1 MAVKIPDPLK
11 EAFPVYLI
19 VLDAAA
25 MTSVPAPASGTLA
38 AASDAEVRRVFA
50 KIGWR
55 VMPILTTAYILNYLD
70 RTNIAFA
77 ALTMRQAIGLTQTQ
91 LGIGAG
97 IFFLGYCLLE
107 VPSNVALYRFGARVW
122 ISRIMISWGLASAAM
137 AFAVGPNSFYLFR
150 LLLGAAEAGFFPGV
164 AFYLATWFP
173 REYRTRIIAW
183 FMVAIPI
190 SSVIGGPLSGL
201 LLALDGWLGLA
212 GWQWLFVVEGLP
224 AVVVGLMLL
233 TRLTDR
239 PEDATWLTDAER
251 AIVHERIADEV
262 KPKEVRH
269 FGKALLDARVLILG
283 CIQFSFLVGS
293 YGIGIFLPQILDTG
307 RLSDL
312 QIGFVTSACYAAAS
326 LTMVLW
332 AGHVDRH
339 GNKVG
344 NLAASCL
351 VSAVGFAASVFFA
364 QNLWMSVL
372 SIAVAVSGV
381 NAARALFWTIPPR
394 FLSGMAAAGGLAF
407 INSIGTS
414 GGFVGPTIFG
424 WLTDNTGSFI
434 AGQMALSGFL
444 LVAAALAWWLRSFQA
459 E

>member
-1 MAVKIPDPLK
+1 MISATPANPQAVAIPVD
-11 EAFPVYLI
+11 ESA
-19 VLDAAA
+19 
-25 MTSVPAPASGTLA
+25 
-38 AASDAEVRRVFA
+38 VFA
-50 KIGWR
+50 KIAWR

-70 RTNIAFA
+70 RTNVAFA
-77 ALTMRQAIGLTQTQ
+77 ALTMREAIGLSQTQ

-107 VPSNVALYRFGARVW
+107 VPSNIALFRLGARVW
-122 ISRIMISWGLASAAM
+122 IARIMVTWGVASAAM
-137 AFAVGPNSFYLFR
+137 AFAVGPNTFYLFR

-164 AFYLATWFP
+164 AFYLSTWFP

-201 LLALDGWLGLA
+201 LLGLDGRLGLA

-224 AVVVGLMLL
+224 AVIVGLLLL

-239 PEDATWLTDAER
+239 PEEAQWLSPAER
-251 AIVHERIADEV
+251 HVVAQRLAAEP

-269 FGKALLDARVLILG
+269 FGPALRDPRVLILG
-283 CIQFSFLVGS
+283 GIQFGFLVGS

-307 RLSDL
+307 QLSSL
-312 QIGFVTSACYAAAS
+312 EIGFVTSAAYAVAS
-326 LTMVLW
+326 LTMIVW

-339 GNKVG
+339 GDKVG
-344 NLAASCL
+344 NLALACL
-351 VSAVGFAASVFFA
+351 VAACGFGASLVFSN
-364 QNLWMSVL
+364 NLVA
-372 SIAVAVSGV
+372 SIVAITVAVSGV

-414 GGFVGPTIFG
+414 GGFVGPYIMG
-424 WLTDNTGSFI
+424 WLTDATGSFQ
-434 AGQMALSGFL
+434 AGQLALGGFL
-444 LVAAALAWWLRSFQA
+444 LGATLLAWWLKSFEA

>member
-1 MAVKIPDPLK
+1 MTPTSATTPDSP
-11 EAFPVYLI
+11 
-19 VLDAAA
+19 
-25 MTSVPAPASGTLA
+25 A
-38 AASDAEVRRVFA
+38 AASDAEAHRVFT

-77 ALTMRQAIGLTQTQ
+77 ALTMREAIGLTQTQ
-91 LGIGAG
+91 LGVGAG

-107 VPSNVALYRFGARVW
+107 VPSNVALFRFGARVW
-122 ISRIMISWGLASAAM
+122 ISRIMITWGIASAAM
-137 AFAVGPNSFYLFR
+137 AFAVGPNSFYFFR

-164 AFYLATWFP
+164 AFYLSTWFP

-201 LLALDGWLGLA
+201 LLAMDGWLGLA
-212 GWQWLFVVEGLP
+212 GWQWLFIIEGSP

-239 PEDATWLTDAER
+239 PEDATWLTPAER
-251 AIVHERIADEV
+251 RIVADRLTGET
-262 KPKEVRH
+262 KPKEVHR
-269 FGKALLDARVLILG
+269 FSLAMRDPRVLILAG
-283 CIQFSFLVGS
+283 IQFGFLVGS

-307 RLSDL
+307 RLSDI
-312 QIGFVTSACYAAAS
+312 QIGFVTSGCYAVAS
-326 LTMVLW
+326 LTMIVW

-344 NLAASCL
+344 NLSAACL
-351 VSAVGFAASVFFA
+351 VSAVGFAGSIVFA
-364 QNLWMSVL
+364 GNLWMSVVA
-372 SIAVAVSGV
+372 ITIAVSGV

-394 FLSGMAAAGGLAF
+394 FLTGLAAAGGLAF

-414 GGFVGPTIFG
+414 GGFVGPTIMG
-424 WLTDNTGSFI
+424 WLTDRTGSFT
-434 AGQMALSGFL
+434 AGLMALGGFL
-444 LVAAALAWWLRSFQA
+444 LAAAGLAWWLRSFDA

>member
-1 MAVKIPDPLK
+1 MSSAS
-11 EAFPVYLI
+11 PVHPQ
-19 VLDAAA
+19 AAA
-25 MTSVPAPASGTLA
+25 PAVDESA
-38 AASDAEVRRVFA
+38 VFA
-50 KIGWR
+50 KIAWR

-70 RTNIAFA
+70 RTNVAFA
-77 ALTMRQAIGLTQTQ
+77 ALTMREAIGLSQTQ

-107 VPSNVALYRFGARVW
+107 VPSNIALFRLGARVW
-122 ISRIMISWGLASAAM
+122 IARIMVTWGIASAAM
-137 AFAVGPNSFYLFR
+137 AFAVGPNSFYFFR

-164 AFYLATWFP
+164 AFYLSTWFP

-190 SSVIGGPLSGL
+190 SSVIGGPLSGAL
-201 LLALDGWLGLA
+201 LGLDGRLGLA
-212 GWQWLFVVEGLP
+212 GWQWLFIVEGLP
-224 AVVVGLMLL
+224 AVFVGLMLL

-239 PEDATWLTDAER
+239 PEDAEWLSPAER
-251 AIVHERIADEV
+251 RLVAERLMAEP

-269 FGKALLDARVLILG
+269 FGRALRDPRVLILG
-283 CIQFSFLVGS
+283 GIQFGFLVGS

-307 RLSDL
+307 RLSSL
-312 QIGFVTSACYAAAS
+312 EIGFVTSGAYAVAS
-326 LTMVLW
+326 LTMILW

-344 NLAASCL
+344 NLALACL
-351 VSAVGFAASVFFA
+351 VAACGFGASLLFLD
-364 QNLWMSVL
+364 NLLASIL
-372 SIAVAVSGV
+372 SFTVAVSGV

-394 FLSGMAAAGGLAF
+394 FLTGLAAAGGLAF

-414 GGFVGPTIFG
+414 GGFVGPYLMG
-424 WLTDNTGSFI
+424 WLTDATGSFA
-434 AGQMALSGFL
+434 AGQLALAGFL
-444 LVAAALAWWLRSFQA
+444 LGAALLAWWLKSFDA